1 MEWSIVNCYRVASV
15 NRFHYLFDV
24 LFFYSTT
31 CCLWPFL
38 FHSALQYRP
47 IFYGVSFFYL
57 SPKLCQIFNEV
68 HGLTERECRKFYGG
82 FFFPVFKGNA
92 GRRQHASAFLF
103 FLFFFYCPWR
113 GMRLRIW
120 GDGVCVNCARRVMCD
135 TPKQGRRSFLFTSLL
150 IFFFTNFT
158 YRRVLNRFW
167 CLVPLK
173 RVSDHSETHP
183 TSFPPSSAEL
193 VPSCHQVDTGCVCE
207 CVWVFFFLV
216 PSLDRAW
223 SERGTWIEFGA
234 AFQLQVVAAMPF
246 LGHGRW
252 WLGPA
257 GSCRANYRSLTEP
270 FARTAP
276 AFHL

>member
-103 FLFFFYCPWR
+103 FLFFFIVHEEECDWGYEATGCAWIVRVAWCATRRNKDAAPFYL
-113 GMRLRIW
+113 RLF
-120 GDGVCVNCARRVMCD
+120 
-135 TPKQGRRSFLFTSLL
+135 SF
-150 IFFFTNFT
+150 FFFTNFT

-207 CVWVFFFLV
+207 CVWVFFFWYRVWIEPDPSEELESSLV
-216 PSLDRAW
+216 PRFSCKLSLRCRFSATVGDGWVLPALA
-223 SERGTWIEFGA
+223 GLTIGA
-234 AFQLQVVAAMPF
+234 
-246 LGHGRW
+246 
-252 WLGPA
+252 
-257 GSCRANYRSLTEP
+257 
-270 FARTAP
+270 
-276 AFHL
+276 